1 MAGRGMPPTGQ
12 VGPQWA
18 AAGSGSEEKV
28 AWRKKNVSVAASE
41 PVEGGGARGGLVGE
55 DKGSTAG
62 LRGCWA
68 TNWQSFSLGAP

>member
-28 AWRKKNVSVAASE
+28 VWRQKMLVWQRRSRWK
-41 PVEGGGARGGLVGE
+41 VGE
-55 DKGSTAG
+55 QEADWWEKIKE
-62 LRGCWA
+62 
-68 TNWQSFSLGAP
+68 APPV